1 MESSIENK
9 ISTLHESNGSDGITE
24 GKVTIV
30 TTGAVKTFYN
40 PVQEFNRDLTICV
53 LRQFFEN
60 SKGASTGNHN
70 APIRVLDALSASGL
84 RALRFAKEVPG
95 IDNIMANDFSET
107 AVVAIKNNAKANNV
121 EHLVHASYGDA
132 VDVMMSHRTYD
143 KRFHAID
150 LDPYGSASVFL
161 DSAVQAVTD
170 DGILMVTCTDMAT
183 LCGNAPEACF
193 SKYGS
198 IPLRHKSCHEFALRI
213 LLRTIES
220 HANKYGRYI
229 KPLLCVSID
238 FYIRCFVQLGTGAYA
253 AKDSVTKLSHV
264 LACGSCNSLGF
275 QPLFKKVVSGNNEIS
290 NASRCVHCG
299 GKSIHMAGPI
309 YTAPIHN
316 QEFVAQL
323 LQRLKN
329 TAPEDRLGTHNRL
342 EGVLTVV
349 SEEIHDV
356 PLYYE
361 YGQLMSVV
369 RCPVP
374 KLVTVRS
381 ALLNAGYRCSISHC
395 NPNALK
401 TDAPVQFLWDICR
414 TWAKSHNK
422 VADQKG
428 QPIAKFILST
438 PNTFNV
444 NFTTNPKAIIRSRN
458 ETLVRFQDNKGKNW
472 GPKSKAKGSVNSST
486 ASFQHGSQS
495 SQKAV
500 HYERIMRSVIEKDA
514 FIPNTEQ
521 LVNQFALLSDEHMAK
536 WLVPSL
542 FHLGYCLGCPIAQ
555 FIVASTLNPKS
566 IVLVSMLLTTLCVLG
581 SAMAFLLWA
590 FILLQ
595 CITGFLAGAVFDW
608 SHHTNQV
615 FVSNYLIGAR
625 CLSTFALAVSLKYEQ
640 DLAQLLFNDEFYT
653 WRQSLLYETIIL
665 AVLLCFVFISTKPS
679 PRWVLESDRN
689 MEKYNRLAKEFFN
702 ASKSSERKI
711 LDNDLTE
718 ELSQHIT
725 NSDCDIEP
733 ISCALKMNRLLILYG
748 AIF

>member
-1 MESSIENK
+1 MESSSENNM
-9 ISTLHESNGSDGITE
+9 STSNESNGSDGITE

-30 TTGAVKTFYN
+30 TTGDVKTFYN

-60 SKGASTGNHN
+60 SKVASIALPTSTDQTASADEPPPKRAKASAQNGSTV
-70 APIRVLDALSASGL
+70 RVLDALSASGL

-107 AVVAIKNNAKANNV
+107 AVKVIKHNAKVNNV
-121 EHLVHASYGDA
+121 EHLVHASFGDA

-198 IPLRHKSCHEFALRI
+198 IPVRHKSCHEFALRI
-213 LLRTIES
+213 LLRAIES

-238 FYIRCFVQLGTGAYA
+238 FYIRCFVQLGTGANA

-264 LACGSCNSLGF
+264 LACGSCSSLAF
-275 QPLFKKVVSGNNEIS
+275 QPLFKKVVSAKSVKFTSNVVTNSNILTNTAGSENPTSLEGNNEIS

-299 GKSIHMAGPI
+299 GKSIHMGGPI

-316 QEFVAQL
+316 PDFVAQL
-323 LQRLKN
+323 LHRLKN

-349 SEEIHDV
+349 SEELHDV

-395 NPNALK
+395 NPKALK

-414 TWAKSHNK
+414 AWAKRHNK

-438 PNTFNV
+438 PPTFNI
-444 NFTTNPKAIIRSRN
+444 NFTTNPKAIIRSGN

-486 ASFQHGSQS
+486 ASFQPRKES
-495 SQKAV
+495 
-500 HYERIMRSVIEKDA
+500 
-514 FIPNTEQ
+514 
-521 LVNQFALLSDEHMAK
+521 
-536 WLVPSL
+536 
-542 FHLGYCLGCPIAQ
+542 
-555 FIVASTLNPKS
+555 KS
-566 IVLVSMLLTTLCVLG
+566 NENG
-581 SAMAFLLWA
+581 
-590 FILLQ
+590 
-595 CITGFLAGAVFDW
+595 
-608 SHHTNQV
+608 
-615 FVSNYLIGAR
+615 
-625 CLSTFALAVSLKYEQ
+625 EQ
-640 DLAQLLFNDEFYT
+640 DE
-653 WRQSLLYETIIL
+653 
-665 AVLLCFVFISTKPS
+665 
-679 PRWVLESDRN
+679 
-689 MEKYNRLAKEFFN
+689 
-702 ASKSSERKI
+702 
-711 LDNDLTE
+711 
-718 ELSQHIT
+718 
-725 NSDCDIEP
+725 
-733 ISCALKMNRLLILYG
+733 
-748 AIF
+748 